1 MESKFKLGNN
11 FTIAVQ
17 FPLYLQRISFMSSV
31 LLLNE
36 IETRQFE
43 RHYLG
48 SIRIMSIIRKKYISV
63 STESVI
69 SNKAI
74 RRTCSTINLQ
84 GMLGVPIDS
93 PQTKA

>member
-1 MESKFKLGNN
+1 MEGKFKLGNN

-48 SIRIMSIIRKKYISV
+48 SIRIMSIIRNIFLFPQNLL
-63 STESVI
+63 